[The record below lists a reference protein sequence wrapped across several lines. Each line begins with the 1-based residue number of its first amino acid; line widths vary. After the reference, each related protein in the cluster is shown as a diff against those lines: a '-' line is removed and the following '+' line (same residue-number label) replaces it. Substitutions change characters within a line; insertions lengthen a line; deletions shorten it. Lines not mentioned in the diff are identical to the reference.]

1 MKPRINKKPNW
12 GVLYAIALLLVAL
25 LALVEVTV
33 PNGGLRSV
41 LEVVVVITMFRLMAQ
56 WLRRNRVALELE
68 QRR

>member
-1 MKPRINKKPNW
+1 MKPRIDKKPTW

-25 LALVEVTV
+25 SPSSRSPSRTRA
-33 PNGGLRSV
+33 RSV

-56 WLRRNRVALELE
+56 WLRRNRVVLELE